1 MSRSAVQPKWF
12 FVLLA
17 QQLNSSTAQQLNSS
31 TAQQLNSSTAQQLNS
46 STAQINLDETHN
58 R

>member
-46 STAQINLDETHN
+46 SNQFG
-58 R
+58 